1 MVTSPNSLHYS
12 LTQRYHRDL
21 FWVTLILCFVTL
33 VGTYFINFSTVNN
46 AFYAQALQLTSAR
59 PAAKDIVLIVI
70 DDKSL
75 NEIGRW
81 PWRRFIHGQLLA
93 QLKQAKVVGFDITFL
108 DESSEPSDDAFF
120 ANAIEKH
127 GRVVLSNYL
136 NAPLNTEPI
145 DPYPPFRTQAK
156 ELGYINIP
164 IDSDGLVRRVQLTT
178 PLPNGDLAL
187 HFSLALLKAADE
199 QHVLERYVST
209 ELKYGTFQAHELQR
223 LIPFAGPPNHFQT
236 VSYSDVLN
244 LRVSEDFFADKYVI
258 IGAWATGLGDKFPTP
273 TTSQSLNMSGVEIL
287 TTILQSNI
295 ENSWNKE
302 ATKTTTLLFSLAWV
316 LLYCF
321 FMHILSPRSA
331 LFAGLILGVLSLL
344 SSLLTLYLWQL
355 FIPISPVLLGLA
367 FTYPLWT
374 WRAQELAL
382 YQMDHEIE
390 VLNHERPLL
399 AMEHAHPHPPS
410 ILQGRNTFTHHLSE
424 LRSALARV
432 RNLRQFISDS
442 FNGMP
447 YATAVFDNDSKLSFA
462 TQVADEYFEKLGHP
476 SLVSDLTLKQFL
488 DIILDNPEKVASL
501 MTCLLAF
508 RIPQKILPTALPQS
522 LPHDTAPNSS
532 NTNNTN
538 NTGNTSIEPDS
549 PDEAIYSNELEFTDK
564 KGHDILLKFANT
576 YTSNGDLSGF
586 IITLIDISAIRNDER
601 RREETIR
608 FISHDM
614 RSPQSSI
621 QALIKMQQNPQTAIP
636 QEQFL
641 QQINSLSQNTL
652 HLVDNFLFLARAG
665 NTEYTLVPVNL
676 VDILSSAIDN
686 FWAIGKTRNIKI
698 NFTPSEFVY
707 FTLADESL
715 MKRVFSNL
723 IDNAI
728 KYGVDGMQ
736 IFIDIKQQGDNCLI
750 TIADQGIGIA
760 QKDFDALF
768 KSFSRIPQAQNKAIS
783 GLGLGLAFVHTVI
796 TRHGGTI
803 TLESQEGKGTCFYIE
818 LPLLLEDD
826 DEPSLIQNVA
836 VTPHQTEDASTHVAP
851 ESATAD
857 AVAAK
862 RKEDTSTLPMSS
874 FDPRI

>member
-1 MVTSPNSLHYS
+1 MVTSPAPSSSSLK
-12 LTQRYHRDL
+12 QRYHRDL
-21 FWVTLILCFVTL
+21 FWVTLILCFITAI
-33 VGTYFINFSTVNN
+33 GTYFVNFSTVNN

-59 PAAKDIVLIVI
+59 PAAKDIVLVVI

-81 PWRRFIHGQLLA
+81 PWRRFIHGQLLE
-93 QLKQAKVVGFDITFL
+93 QLSQAKVVGFDITFL
-108 DESSEPSDDAFF
+108 DESSDPADDNYF
-120 ANAIEKH
+120 ADAIAKH

-136 NAPLNTEPI
+136 NAPLNTESI
-145 DPYPPFRTQAK
+145 DPYLPFSIHAK

-178 PLPNGDLAL
+178 LLPNDELAL
-187 HFSLALLKAADE
+187 HFSLALLKAANE
-199 QHVLERYVST
+199 QEILQRYTQIDTAQGTDHT
-209 ELKYGTFQAHELQR
+209 EELQR

-244 LRVSEDFFADKYVI
+244 LRVSADFFAEKYVV

-302 ATKTTTLLFSLAWV
+302 ASQTTTFLFALSWV

-321 FMHILSPRSA
+321 FMYIFSPRSA
-331 LFAGLILGVLSLL
+331 LFAGIMLGIFSLL
-344 SSLLTLYLWQL
+344 SGLLIFYLWHL
-355 FIPISPVLLGLA
+355 FIPIAPTLLGLA

-382 YQMDHEIE
+382 YQMAHEIE
-390 VLNHERPLL
+390 TLNHERPLL
-399 AMEHAHPHPPS
+399 AMEHAYPDPPS
-410 ILQGRNTFTHHLSE
+410 ILQGRNTFTHHFSE

-447 YATAVFDNDSKLSFA
+447 YATAVFDNESKLTFA
-462 TQVADEYFEKLGHP
+462 TQVTDEYFAKLGHP
-476 SLVSDLTLKQFL
+476 SLVSDITLKQFL
-488 DIILDNPEKVASL
+488 DIIVDNPEKVASI
-501 MTCLLAF
+501 MTSLLAF
-508 RIPQKILPTALPQS
+508 RLPLRTNHKSLNPSFAHELPNTVETNLEQEMLEEALF
-522 LPHDTAPNSS
+522 
-532 NTNNTN
+532 
-538 NTGNTSIEPDS
+538 
-549 PDEAIYSNELEFTDK
+549 SNELEITDK

-576 YTSNGDLSGF
+576 YTSAGDLSGF
-586 IITLIDISAIRNDER
+586 IITLIDISPIRNDER
-601 RREETIR
+601 HREETIR

-641 QQINSLSQNTL
+641 QQINNLSQNTL
-652 HLVDNFLFLARAG
+652 RLVDNFLFLARAG
-665 NTEYTLVPVNL
+665 NTEYNLVPVNL
-676 VDILSSAIDN
+676 VDIVSSAIDH
-686 FWAIGKTRNIKI
+686 FWAISKARNIKI
-698 NFTPSEFVY
+698 NFTPSEFVC

-715 MKRVFSNL
+715 MTRVFSNL

-736 IFIDIKQQGDNCLI
+736 IFIEITPQDKNYLI

-768 KSFSRIPQAQNKAIS
+768 KSFSRIPQARNKAIS

-803 TLESQEGKGTCFYIE
+803 TLESQEGQGTCFYIE
-818 LPLLLEDD
+818 LPILFDEDED
-826 DEPSLIQNVA
+826 KDISV
-836 VTPHQTEDASTHVAP
+836 VTDIGP
-851 ESATAD
+851 TA
-857 AVAAK
+857 
-862 RKEDTSTLPMSS
+862 E
-874 FDPRI
+874 